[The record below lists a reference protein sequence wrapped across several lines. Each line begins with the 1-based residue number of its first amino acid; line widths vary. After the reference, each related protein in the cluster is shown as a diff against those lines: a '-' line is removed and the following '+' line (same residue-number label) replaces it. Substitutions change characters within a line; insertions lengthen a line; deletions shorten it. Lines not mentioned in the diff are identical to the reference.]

1 MASGLPVQTF
11 PAVQPEEVSDHLVV
25 HLSDDECLDPFGRVM
40 AFHADEKSLWVEVLP
55 PFVGVEVPLEPVV
68 SEPTP

>member
-11 PAVQPEEVSDHLVV
+11 PAVQPEEVSDHLAL
-25 HLSDDECLDPFGRVM
+25 HLSDDEYLDPFVQVT

-55 PFVGVEVPLEPVV
+55 PFVDVALPSEPVV
-68 SEPTP
+68 FEPTP